1 MRERTPMDSPAR
13 IFAVTGDA
21 VARFKLDDPK
31 PEFAL
36 DGYQVRC
43 IAIDPHDP
51 ERVYVGTMDNG
62 LWFSTDG
69 GASWREAGPSIDE
82 PRVLSVAVSRS
93 DERAGV
99 SVVYA
104 GTEPSSLYRSEDGGL
119 SWQPLPALRELPRAS
134 SWAFPPRPWTHHV
147 RTIALHPTDPE
158 SLGWSAIVRTWC
170 VHGRRSEEHTS
181 ELQSQSN

>member
-21 VARFKLDDPK
+21 VARFRLHDPQ

-36 DGYQVRC
+36 EGYQIRC
-43 IAIDPHDP
+43 IDTRDP
-51 ERVYVGTMDNG
+51 ERAYVGTVDNG
-62 LWFSTDG
+62 LWFSSDG

-99 SVVYA
+99 AVVYA
-104 GTEPSSLYRSEDGGL
+104 GTEPRSLYRSEDGGL
-119 SWQPLPALRELPRAS
+119 SWQVLPALRELPSAS
-134 SWAFPPRPWTHHV
+134 NWSFPPRPWTHHV
-147 RTIALHPTDPE
+147 RASALHRP
-158 SLGWSAIVRTWC
+158 I
-170 VHGRRSEEHTS
+170 RSR
-181 ELQSQSN
+181 SQSGSSLAG